1 MRPCIETYGADI
13 VTSYWHEPASV
24 IWKLNVRAVKP
35 SIKSHLRAPQ
45 STPHTQG
52 NPVVGNRK
60 QVTSRIISTP
70 ELIHYNDNIVGY
82 GSRELRVETISC
94 WLARLVVVNKHYS
107 HRFVNNSYL
116 HLGIFSERELVGVMQ
131 WGYALNPNNGARVVT
146 GTQNREYME
155 LNRLWLHDCMP
166 RNSESRAIS
175 YALKLIRQLYP

>member
-1 MRPCIETYGADI
+1 MRSCIETYGADTAI
-13 VTSYWHEPASV
+13 SYWHGPVSV
-24 IWKLNVRAVKP
+24 IIWKVKCPRCKKP

-70 ELIHYNDNIVGY
+70 ELIRYNDNIVGY

-94 WLARLVVVNKHYS
+94 WLARLVIVNKHYS

-116 HLGIFSERELVGVMQ
+116 HLGIFSERELVGEC
-131 WGYALNPNNGARVVT
+131 NGVTPLTQTVV
-146 GTQNREYME
+146 
-155 LNRLWLHDCMP
+155 HA
-166 RNSESRAIS
+166 S
-175 YALKLIRQLYP
+175 

>member
-70 ELIHYNDNIVGY
+70 ELIHGF
-82 GSRELRVETISC
+82 VE
-94 WLARLVVVNKHYS
+94 
-107 HRFVNNSYL
+107 
-116 HLGIFSERELVGVMQ
+116 
-131 WGYALNPNNGARVVT
+131 
-146 GTQNREYME
+146 
-155 LNRLWLHDCMP
+155 
-166 RNSESRAIS
+166 
-175 YALKLIRQLYP
+175 